1 MWSIHLSNYNITDQ
15 HITTVL
21 CVNVTSSL
29 TFSLF
34 YVYVT
39 SSTCITQDMNTI
51 PCPIYN
57 FFLKHFYYQISSKT
71 IGFIVYVYFPILVVQ
86 ILSFRC
92 DIVPVFTIPIV
103 SLTVMYNSIHLIN
116 DANGVLLR
124 SKRG

>member
-1 MWSIHLSNYNITDQ
+1 M
-15 HITTVL
+15 
-21 CVNVTSSL
+21 TSSL

-51 PCPIYN
+51 PCQIYN

-103 SLTVMYNSIHLIN
+103 SLTVMYNSTHLIN
-116 DANGVLLR
+116 DANGVLLG

>member
-1 MWSIHLSNYNITDQ
+1 MWSILLSNYNITDQ
-15 HITTVL
+15 HITNVL

-39 SSTCITQDMNTI
+39 SSITQDMNTI